1 MNGIS
6 LLDVVVSRAIDL
18 LDGPRTNEVNML
30 EPIQISDLRRTN
42 YATVTDFCAIFTE
55 EMHSLYLLAF
65 LLTADNDKAEHCF
78 VCGLGECVEAIGVFM
93 ERASSWARR
102 TILKH
107 AIRMIMPAPEH
118 SNNMSSIGLNEAATL
133 GSSNLFTAIVALS
146 PFERFVYVMS
156 MLERQSDEDCS
167 RLLRCSRRDV
177 TIARELA
184 LRRLANINRSYDQPD
199 KPLQACRT
207 VCAIHHA

>member
-1 MNGIS
+1 MNGNQP
-6 LLDVVVSRAIDL
+6 LDRFVSRAINL
-18 LDGPRTNEVNML
+18 LNGPETNEANML
-30 EPIQISDLRRTN
+30 ETIQISDERTTN
-42 YATVTDFCAIFTE
+42 YATVTDFCTIFTE
-55 EMHSLYLLAF
+55 EMRSLYLLAF

-78 VCGLGECVEAIGVFM
+78 VSGLGDCVEAIGVFM

-102 TILKH
+102 TIFKH
-107 AIRMIMPAPEH
+107 AIRMIIPAPEH
-118 SNNMSSIGLNEAATL
+118 SDNVSSIELHETATS
-133 GSSNLFTAIVALS
+133 GDGNVFTAIVGLS

-156 MLERQSDEDCS
+156 ILERQSDEDCS

-177 TIARELA
+177 ILARELA

-199 KPLQACRT
+199 KPLQSWWT

>member
-1 MNGIS
+1 M
-6 LLDVVVSRAIDL
+6 R
-18 LDGPRTNEVNML
+18 
-30 EPIQISDLRRTN
+30 EPIQISDERGTN
-42 YATVTDFCAIFTE
+42 YATVTDFCTIFTE

-102 TILKH
+102 GIVKH

-118 SNNMSSIGLNEAATL
+118 PDNVSSCIGLNEAPTL
-133 GSSNLFTAIVALS
+133 GSSNVFTAIVALG

-156 MLERQSDEDCS
+156 ILERQSDEDCS
-167 RLLRCSRRDV
+167 SLLRCSRRDV
-177 TIARELA
+177 IIAREMA
-184 LRRLANINRSYDQPD
+184 LRRLANINRSYDQLD
-199 KPLQACRT
+199 KPLPACRT